1 MSNTATEET
10 GPLLLSLKRVAI
22 LLGLSEWQV
31 RNLIVEE
38 MLPSTK
44 VGNRLYV
51 PAVAVTEY
59 VASISESA

>member
-51 PAVAVTEY
+51 PAAAVTEY